1 MTANSNTSR
10 VTLSHDLQEAPAYV
24 KVEART
30 KNGFTFPAFGS
41 AQQDDDDT
49 RAIYGGVVFVYDS
62 THIDIFVPH
71 YSNDGASRSKW
82 AAVYT
87 GNEHKWIGPGNISR
101 LFETITVQAKAWRS
115 RDLPPITWKSQAINV
130 STNYGLL
137 CVDDGWGERRLSLR
151 TGNGQ
156 VTVTAWTFYRNGSGL
171 RKTLADIDAED
182 HLVLVADNLT
192 EYTFVNVQK
201 LGSANGTV
209 CYVIIV
215 RSKLSKS

>member
-1 MTANSNTSR
+1 MRMHEILRLLNETLELNRIGLLILDALLIKSTPSYVSEWKSMTANSNTSR

-87 GNEHKWIGPGNISR
+87 GERLSVFTSVFMLTLISR
-101 LFETITVQAKAWRS
+101 IK
-115 RDLPPITWKSQAINV
+115 
-130 STNYGLL
+130 
-137 CVDDGWGERRLSLR
+137 
-151 TGNGQ
+151 
-156 VTVTAWTFYRNGSGL
+156 
-171 RKTLADIDAED
+171 
-182 HLVLVADNLT
+182 
-192 EYTFVNVQK
+192 
-201 LGSANGTV
+201 
-209 CYVIIV
+209 
-215 RSKLSKS
+215 